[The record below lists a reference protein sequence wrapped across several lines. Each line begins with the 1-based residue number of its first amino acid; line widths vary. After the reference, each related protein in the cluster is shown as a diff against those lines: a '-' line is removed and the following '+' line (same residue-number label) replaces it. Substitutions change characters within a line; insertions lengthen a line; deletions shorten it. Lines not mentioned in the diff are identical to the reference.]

1 MRQGIDMGR
10 GTVWL
15 VFILCITVVC
25 LASIYFRNR
34 RVMASKLGSRQN
46 EEEYRR
52 LAEMAVTAQEHNDLK
67 LQELMQQVSH
77 LSEQM
82 AAVQHI
88 LKEVE

>member
-1 MRQGIDMGR
+1 MGR
-10 GTVWL
+10 GLVWL
-15 VFILCITVVC
+15 VLILCITTVS

-34 RVMASKLGSRQN
+34 RVMAAKLGSHQGA
-46 EEEYRR
+46 EEYRR
-52 LAEMAVTAQEHNDLK
+52 LAEMAVTAQEHNDLR
-67 LQELMQQVSH
+67 LQELMQQVSQ

>member
-1 MRQGIDMGR
+1 MGR

-15 VFILCITVVC
+15 VFIVCITVVS

-34 RVMASKLGSRQN
+34 RVMAAKLGSLQN
-46 EEEYRR
+46 GEEYRR

-82 AAVQHI
+82 ASVQHI

>member
-1 MRQGIDMGR
+1 MGR

-15 VFILCITVVC
+15 VFIVCITVVS

-46 EEEYRR
+46 GEEYRR

-67 LQELMQQVSH
+67 LQELMQQVSR

-82 AAVQHI
+82 SAVQHI

>member
-1 MRQGIDMGR
+1 MGR
-10 GTVWL
+10 GAVWL
-15 VFILCITVVC
+15 ALFVCITVVC
-25 LASIYFRNR
+25 LALIYARNR
-34 RVMASKLGSRQN
+34 RVMASKLGARAGG
-46 EEEYRR
+46 EEYRR

-82 AAVQHI
+82 ATVQHI